1 MKKFLPTAGCMVGGG
16 LMGFSAGRM
25 DTLVGVISFVAG
37 ALLLTYSTSV
47 ILKEVKNTGEET
59 EHERND
65 KA

>member
-1 MKKFLPTAGCMVGGG
+1 MKKFLPTAGCIVGGG
-16 LMGFSAGRM
+16 MMGFSAGRL

-47 ILKEVKNTGEET
+47 ILKKGEKT
-59 EHERND
+59 ENERND

>member
-1 MKKFLPTAGCMVGGG
+1 MKKFLPTAGCIVGGG
-16 LMGFSAGRM
+16 MMGFSAGRL

-47 ILKEVKNTGEET
+47 ILKKGEKNEN
-59 EHERND
+59 ERND